1 MESVELCT
9 FRVVDANGEDSYSTT
24 VAHNI
29 DTETGYDLI
38 CITQDPLDEESEPD
52 VVVLSRAD
60 VLRLIGIVKGH

>member
-1 MESVELCT
+1 VESVELCT
-9 FRVVDANGEDSYSTT
+9 FRVLDSGGDDSYHTT
-24 VAHNI
+24 IEHKV

-38 CITQDPLDEESEPD
+38 CITQEALDEESEPD